1 MLVHVGTR
9 CSQRPRQ
16 TSAPAARKT
25 SRSRYSN
32 PRQRRNDQAL
42 ARWPIACSTSAR
54 SPACTRLNACCPA
67 VSRSLVRRSP
77 TGACQCSRGLATP
90 RNPRSTRPDGGDARR
105 FSFADLAAS
114 SNRAAR
120 FLGSLGLGKGDPVFV
135 MLPRIPEWYDVV
147 LGCIKLGA
155 VPMPGTTLLTA
166 RDIDYRLE
174 RAGARVA
181 VTDPEGADKVDQA
194 AKRMGVDL
202 TRILVRSQEAG
213 GPSSGWASW
222 EDGLE
227 SASDQPPAVEPT
239 RSDDPILVYFTSGT
253 VAYATVGFLPRSRH
267 AADLHKY
274 ALPSRD
280 PTLPAE
286 LVSIGLD
293 VSEKPGHR
301 RRSWVST
308 TVQRRG
314 TAPPLD

>member
-1 MLVHVGTR
+1 MRDLPPNMTD
-9 CSQRPRQ
+9 
-16 TSAPAARKT
+16 
-25 SRSRYSN
+25 Y
-32 PRQRRNDQAL
+32 
-42 ARWPIACSTSAR
+42 
-54 SPACTRLNACCPA
+54 
-67 VSRSLVRRSP
+67 
-77 TGACQCSRGLATP
+77 LAT
-90 RNPRSTRPDGGDARR
+90 RSTFRLEVPEVYNYARDVVDAWAAKEPAKLALLAVGPDGGDARR
-105 FSFADLAAS
+105 FSSADLAAS

-120 FLGSLGLGKGDPVFV
+120 FLASLGLGKGDPVFV

-253 VAYATVGFLPRSRH
+253 VAYATVGYPMDLWRFSNRLVPTTGWAPGAVCNSAQCF
-267 AADLHKY
+267 AAFAY
-274 ALPSRD
+274 
-280 PTLPAE
+280 
-286 LVSIGLD
+286 
-293 VSEKPGHR
+293 R
-301 RRSWVST
+301 RRSVK
-308 TVQRRG
+308 V
-314 TAPPLD
+314 LM